1 MLEISNMDYR
11 VVNGQKTWLTYK
23 EENQVECI
31 IDVAQIR
38 TIKRY
43 ECKVCEGRGLRAK
56 YIKKEK
62 TIIEYL
68 NGDEIILNSPIS
80 NFLEPLGINLDNC

>member
-1 MLEISNMDYR
+1 MLEVSNMDYR

-23 EENQVECI
+23 EGNQVVYI

-38 TIKRY
+38 TFKRY
-43 ECKVCEGRGLRAK
+43 ECEVCEGRGFRAK
-56 YIKKEK
+56 HIKKEK

-68 NGDEIILNSPIS
+68 NGDEIILDLPIS
-80 NFLEPLGINLDNC
+80 VFIEPLGIHLDNC